1 MAKLTT
7 IGMYQYDP
15 TLFSDLTFPAGI
27 DKDLAVCQILNR
39 SGEFEVLYPNPDFFK
54 QMITFWGKKHYRTF
68 DKWIYALGI
77 DFEPLYN
84 YDRFEEFVDEKLG
97 TSATSN
103 DRTSNTARNESIDRA
118 RELEHS
124 RNAAQSMG
132 NSSSATTGTT
142 GDRQSV
148 NGETI
153 TNSGE
158 TENKVSAFDA
168 STYSPKDFQE
178 TSSGQNTNG
187 MQQENSRTDS
197 TTSGE
202 STTNTV
208 ESSAEGERE
217 SSGDQIASVEG
228 SSISDRGGES
238 RTEQTKHKAH
248 LYGNIG
254 VTTSAQMLQEFLDVE
269 RFNIYEQIADLFVDE
284 FCIMVY

>member
-27 DKDLAVCQILNR
+27 DKDLAVCQILNS

-97 TSATSN
+97 TTATN
-103 DRTSNTARNESIDRA
+103 NERTGSTIVATETER
-118 RELEHS
+118 S
-124 RNAAQSMG
+124 RNAAQSMA
-132 NSSSATTGTT
+132 NTSDVTTGTT

-148 NGETI
+148 NGETVDQ
-153 TNSGE
+153 GAE

-168 STYSPKDFQE
+168 STYSPKDKQE
-178 TSSGQNTNG
+178 TTSGQVTNG
-187 MQQENSRTDS
+187 MQLENSKTDS
-197 TTSGE
+197 STSEESSTNSVENSSEGE
-202 STTNTV
+202 SIT
-208 ESSAEGERE
+208 SS
-217 SSGDQIASVEG
+217 QG
-228 SSISDRGGES
+228 SSISDKGGES
-238 RTEQTKHKAH
+238 RTEQTKHTAH

-269 RFNIYEQIADLFVDE
+269 RFNIYEQIADLFIDE

>member
-1 MAKLTT
+1 MAKLTM

-39 SGEFEVLYPNPDFFK
+39 SGEFEVLYTNPDFFK

-97 TSATSN
+97 TSATN
-103 DRTSNTARNESIDRA
+103 NERTSSTIGATETER
-118 RELEHS
+118 S
-124 RNAAQSMG
+124 RNAAQSMA
-132 NSSSATTGTT
+132 NSSDVTTGTT

-148 NGETI
+148 NGETVDQ
-153 TNSGE
+153 GAE

-168 STYSPKDFQE
+168 STYSPKDKQE
-178 TSSGQNTNG
+178 TTSGQVTNG
-187 MQQENSRTDS
+187 MQLENSKTDS
-197 TTSGE
+197 STSGE
-202 STTNTV
+202 SSTNSV
-208 ESSAEGERE
+208 ENSSEGESIT
-217 SSGDQIASVEG
+217 SSQG
-228 SSISDRGGES
+228 SSISDKGGES
-238 RTEQTKHKAH
+238 RTEQTKHTAH

-269 RFNIYEQIADLFVDE
+269 RFNIYEQIADLFIDE